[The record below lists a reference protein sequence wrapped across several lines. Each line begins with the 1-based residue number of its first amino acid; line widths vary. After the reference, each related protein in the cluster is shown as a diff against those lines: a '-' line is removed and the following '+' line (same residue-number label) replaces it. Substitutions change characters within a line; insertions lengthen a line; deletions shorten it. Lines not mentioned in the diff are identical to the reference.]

1 MNIFPQIKNKSV
13 LILGIGREGLSTY
26 LFLRKHFPDK
36 VLTIADKLS
45 LSQLPEKT
53 RSYISKDKKVKLIL
67 GENFI
72 EKSIGFDIIF
82 VSPGMS
88 PLILEKIKNPQ
99 SIVSSNLELFFE
111 LCQGKIIGITGTK
124 GKSTTT
130 SLIYQVLKQA
140 GLDTR
145 LAGNIGQPALAFLS
159 GANSNTIFV
168 LELSSYQL
176 MRLRRSPHIAVV
188 QNIVPE
194 HLDYHGS
201 FKKYV
206 TAKEN
211 IVKYQTKKDYVIY
224 NSLSNLASKIA
235 EISPAKKIPFGHY
248 SKEIEKTILPIKF
261 VPLKG
266 KFNLQNVL
274 PAVII
279 GKLFGISNEKIASAI
294 KSFKP
299 LEHRLEYVGT
309 IAGID
314 YYNDSLS
321 TIPESAIAAITA
333 FPNKSLILLLGG
345 YDRGLDFSNL
355 AKVIRT
361 SKIKGVILFPTTGKK
376 IWEAIKKEVGDHKKL
391 PRHVFVSKMKQA
403 VEQAHLWAKKGDV
416 ILMSPASASFSV
428 FKDYKDRGDQF
439 KKEVSKLAESEDK
452 NNKNKIL

>member
-1 MNIFPQIKNKSV
+1 
-13 LILGIGREGLSTY
+13 
-26 LFLRKHFPDK
+26 
-36 VLTIADKLS
+36 
-45 LSQLPEKT
+45 
-53 RSYISKDKKVKLIL
+53 
-67 GENFI
+67 
-72 EKSIGFDIIF
+72 
-82 VSPGMS
+82 MS

-299 LEHRLEYVGT
+299 L
-309 IAGID
+309 
-314 YYNDSLS
+314 
-321 TIPESAIAAITA
+321 
-333 FPNKSLILLLGG
+333 
-345 YDRGLDFSNL
+345 
-355 AKVIRT
+355 
-361 SKIKGVILFPTTGKK
+361 
-376 IWEAIKKEVGDHKKL
+376 
-391 PRHVFVSKMKQA
+391 
-403 VEQAHLWAKKGDV
+403 
-416 ILMSPASASFSV
+416 
-428 FKDYKDRGDQF
+428 
-439 KKEVSKLAESEDK
+439 
-452 NNKNKIL
+452 

>member
-1 MNIFPQIKNKSV
+1 MNIIPQIKNKSV
-13 LILGIGREGLSTY
+13 LILGLGREGLSTY
-26 LFLRKHFPDK
+26 LFLRKRFPDK
-36 VLTIADKLS
+36 ALTIADKLP

-53 RSYISKDKKVKLIL
+53 RSVIAKDKNLNFIL
-67 GENFI
+67 GENYLD
-72 EKSIGFDIIF
+72 KSRGFEIVF
-82 VSPGMS
+82 VTPGIS
-88 PLILEKIKNPQ
+88 DSSLEKIKSPQ
-99 SIVSSNLELFFE
+99 TIVSSNLELFFE

-201 FKKYV
+201 FSKYV
-206 TAKEN
+206 AAKEN
-211 IVKYQTKKDYVIY
+211 IVTYQTNKDFVIF
-224 NSLSNLASKIA
+224 NALSPAAKKIA
-235 EISPAKKIPFGHY
+235 EMSQAQKIPFGLY
-248 SKEIEKTILPIKF
+248 TKEAEKTILPIKF
-261 VPLKG
+261 IPLKG
-266 KFNLQNVL
+266 KFNRQNVL
-274 PAVII
+274 PAVIV

-333 FPNKSLILLLGG
+333 FPNRSLILLLGG